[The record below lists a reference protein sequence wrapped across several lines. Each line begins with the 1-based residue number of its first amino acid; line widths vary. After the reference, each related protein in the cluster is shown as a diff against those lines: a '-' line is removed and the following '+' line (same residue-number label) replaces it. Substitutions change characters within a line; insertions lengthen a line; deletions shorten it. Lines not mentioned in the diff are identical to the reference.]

1 MLSVPVLA
9 PLACRLHLWP
19 RGQNLSV
26 QNYILSSLYLFK
38 FIRSDWYS
46 APYSRFDSRFDNS
59 FANVNSTYSLSR
71 RSRFANL
78 VTNAFS
84 SPGVYAKSPVVKWL
98 YFLLNFIFKISQA
111 SAVIFNALIYQ
122 SLKQISYYCSCNKI
136 NKYFSHEKISTCI
149 NLF

>member
-59 FANVNSTYSLSR
+59 FANVNSMQSLSR

-78 VTNAFS
+78 VTNAVS
-84 SPGVYAKSPVVKWL
+84 SPGVYAKSPVGTWL
-98 YFLLNFIFKISQA
+98 YFLLTFIFKISRA
-111 SAVIFNALIYQ
+111 SAVILNALMYP
-122 SLKQISYYCSCNKI
+122 SLKRRSYYCSCNKL
-136 NKYFSHEKISTCI
+136 NR
-149 NLF
+149 